1 MSICKRV
8 LALTSVALL
17 AGSPAAQAWPE
28 KPVRFIVNFP
38 AGGGV
43 DIAARLLGEKLAKT
57 WANPVVVENRP
68 GAGGG
73 IGAAEAA
80 RAAPDG
86 HTLLFTPSTPIT
98 ALAYLPESPPYSP
111 QRDFTPVTNVAQ
123 GPMVLVV
130 ASASPFNS
138 VAELIQAAKTS
149 PGKLSF
155 GHGGTGSQPHVA
167 AENFAW
173 HAAIDVLG
181 VPYRG
186 ATPGLA
192 GLIAGDT
199 DFFIATLASAV
210 SYIHAGRLRAL
221 GVTSKVPAPQLR
233 GVPPIADTLAAFET
247 LSWYGILAPKATPE
261 AIVQKIHRDTKSV
274 LQAAELAERYFELG
288 LVAVANTPAEF
299 ASAIREE
306 MAAWSGIAKGR
317 PLQAR

>member
-17 AGSPAAQAWPE
+17 AGSSAAQSWPE

-43 DIAARLLGEKLAKT
+43 DIAARLLGERLAKT
-57 WANPVVVENRP
+57 WARAVVVENRP

-73 IGAAEAA
+73 IGAAEVA

-98 ALAYLPESPPYSP
+98 AVRYLSERPPYSP
-111 QRDFTPVTNVAQ
+111 QRDFRPVTNVAQ

-130 ASASPFNS
+130 ASASPFKS
-138 VAELIQAAKTS
+138 VAELIQAAKNS

-173 HAAIDVLG
+173 HASIEVLG
-181 VPYRG
+181 VPYKG
-186 ATPGLA
+186 AAPGLA
-192 GLIAGDT
+192 GLVAGDT
-199 DFFIATLASAV
+199 DFFICTLPSAIT
-210 SYIHAGRLRAL
+210 YINSGRLRAL
-221 GVTSKVPAPQLR
+221 GVTTKVPAPQLR
-233 GVPPIADTLAAFET
+233 GVPPIADTLEAFEV
-247 LSWYGILAPKATPE
+247 LSWYGILAPHATPE
-261 AIVQKIHRDTKSV
+261 AIVQMIYRDTKRA
-274 LQAAELAERYFELG
+274 LQSAELGERYFELG
-288 LVAVANTPAEF
+288 LAAVGNTPDEF
-299 ASAIREE
+299 AAAIRNEV
-306 MAAWSGIAKGR
+306 ALFSNIAKGR
-317 PLQAR
+317 AAQAR